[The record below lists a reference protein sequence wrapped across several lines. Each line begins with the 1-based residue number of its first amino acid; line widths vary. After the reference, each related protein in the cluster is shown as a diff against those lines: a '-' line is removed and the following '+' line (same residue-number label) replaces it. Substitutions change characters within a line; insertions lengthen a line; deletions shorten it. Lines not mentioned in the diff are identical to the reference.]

1 MTTLPP
7 SEPVQLS
14 INEQLNNDLNR
25 EGRPP
30 LCIDCHHI
38 ATSGNRD
45 ANNYRCYAGQ
55 NYLGVSLV
63 DGERILKAEF
73 CYQQRQDKLN
83 ILCGV
88 QGNWFKKKEPSPIL
102 SVEIG
107 SNVTPAARF
116 NMLRKTRVSEKDLD
130 NL

>member
-1 MTTLPP
+1 MTTLTP
-7 SEPVQLS
+7 SEIPS

-38 ATSGNRD
+38 ATNRD
-45 ANNYRCYAGQ
+45 SDPLRYKCLAGQ
-55 NYLGVSLV
+55 NYLGASLV
-63 DGERILKAEF
+63 SGEAILRADF
-73 CYQQRQDKLN
+73 CYQHRVGNAKQD
-83 ILCGV
+83 LCGML
-88 QGNWFKKKEPSPIL
+88 GTWFKKKEPSPIL

-116 NMLRKTRVSEKDLD
+116 NMLRKTKISEKDLD